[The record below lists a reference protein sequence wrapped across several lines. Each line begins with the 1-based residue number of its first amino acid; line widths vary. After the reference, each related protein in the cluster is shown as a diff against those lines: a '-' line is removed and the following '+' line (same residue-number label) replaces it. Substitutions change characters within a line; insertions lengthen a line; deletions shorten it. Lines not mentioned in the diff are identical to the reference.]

1 MRSFKISL
9 SVILMFFCT
18 EIWAQGFVEN
28 ALLFSRTK
36 PGGSARIQAM
46 GGAQV
51 ALGGDFSSALS
62 NPAGLGMYNRSEFTF
77 SPALNFY
84 TSDSQHLGN
93 GMTDSKSVFNIPG
106 LSYVHHSP
114 RDNGE
119 FLGGSFAISMSRIN
133 DFHNTFQYGAAD
145 NATSIIDYFEQ
156 KAQGYSIDPLASPYD
171 DTPLLNYDAPEGLAY
186 LTYLITPYNE
196 DPDNAS
202 PVLPDDYVNYFSE
215 LDTFGTT
222 EVRSLKRQGR
232 VNVRGAQYQ
241 WSFAY
246 GGNIQ
251 DKFFFGASLGLTTLR
266 YKFSSSYSESDYT
279 FSSPYVSPLD
289 DMRLDETIEI
299 DGSGVNLTV
308 GFIYRF
314 VDFAQVGVSLVTPTY
329 YVLTDTYSARLRAN
343 WDQSVL
349 IPLGDNRADQDESS
363 NPIVSE
369 YNIVTPTKIS
379 TGLAFFL
386 GKYGLVSGDVEFVN
400 YGKAKY
406 NSNTPGVSFKPDN
419 DDIKYYYKNVV
430 NYRIG
435 AEGRLDVFRLRAG
448 YNIQNN
454 PYKRNFNAGGNITTL
469 SAGVGV
475 KLQKFFVDATWLSL
489 RYNSSYSPYSVE
501 DEDGDLVGPTARL
514 KNTINSAMLTVGFSF

>member
-1 MRSFKISL
+1 M
-9 SVILMFFCT
+9 
-18 EIWAQGFVEN
+18 A
-28 ALLFSRTK
+28 
-36 PGGSARIQAM
+36 
-46 GGAQV
+46 
-51 ALGGDFSSALS
+51 
-62 NPAGLGMYNRSEFTF
+62 
-77 SPALNFY
+77 
-84 TSDSQHLGN
+84 
-93 GMTDSKSVFNIPG
+93 DSKSVFNIPG

-114 RDNGE
+114 RDNGA

-133 DFHNTFQYGAAD
+133 DFHNTFQYGATD

-156 KAQGYSIDPLASPYD
+156 MAQGYSIDVLPSPYD

-186 LTYLITPYNE
+186 NTFLINPFSEANPY
-196 DPDNAS
+196 PS
-202 PVLPDDYVNYFSE
+202 PFTESDYQNYTSYFSE
-215 LDTFGTT
+215 LDTLGDDETRT
-222 EVRSLKRQGR
+222 LNRNGN
-232 VNVRGAQYQ
+232 VNIRGAQYQ

-251 DKFFFGASLGLTTLR
+251 DKFFFGASIGLTTLR
-266 YKFSSSYSESDYT
+266 YKFSSSYSESNYT
-279 FSSPYVSPLD
+279 FSSDYESPLD

-299 DGSGVNLTV
+299 DGSGVNLTL

-314 VDFAQVGVSLVTPTY
+314 VDFAQVGVSVVTPTY
-329 YVLTDTYSARLRAN
+329 YVLTDTYSARMRAN
-343 WDQSVL
+343 WNVRS
-349 IPLGDNRADQDESS
+349 DQDESS

-369 YNIVTPTKIS
+369 YNIVTPTKLS

-435 AEGRLDVFRLRAG
+435 AEGRLDVFRVRAG
-448 YNIQNN
+448 YNIQDN

-475 KLQKFFVDATWLSL
+475 KLQKFFVDATWLSS
-489 RYNSSYSPYSVE
+489 RYNSSYSPYSVQ